1 MNTRALS
8 EVYAI
13 LNVMDSKTVNKISPT
28 FIKFI
33 KNNRDVLYTPKFDKI
48 PNNFDNL
55 EHDTKVIFALIYKK
69 YFYNN
74 DKYNNINFETKEKIQ
89 KECTKLA
96 VVKKANI
103 IDRLKQF
110 IHNIISRSKNIK

>member
-89 KECTKLA
+89 KECTKLV